1 MRRLFNKE
9 LLVTT
14 YKAIDKRQRIKNRL
28 LEYIDLNYKKNP
40 VTLPDYLSN
49 ILKQH
54 NLSKS
59 TFADNICIGKSTL
72 THWLS
77 GANTPSV
84 ANQVTLSIYVSE
96 LTNTNFETTLK
107 KVLWLCHVTELKK
120 EELL

>member
-28 LEYIDLNYKKNP
+28 IEYIDQYYMKNP
-40 VTLPDYLSN
+40 ETLSDWLYV
-49 ILKQH
+49 ILEQH
-54 NLSKS
+54 DISKS
-59 TFADNICIGKSTL
+59 TFADNIGIGKSTL

-77 GANTPSV
+77 GVNTPSV

-96 LTNTNFETTLK
+96 LTNSNFKTTLK
-107 KVLWLCHVTELKK
+107 KVLWLCHVTELRK